1 MNDPRLLRLANLYQ
15 LVSAGVLA
23 VVMVFAAPH
32 LALATFIGGTVMAA
46 NFWAIR
52 LLVARTLQPG
62 GMRALYAVGLMLKFF
77 LVMGVMA
84 ALLLGLKLDPVGFAI
99 GLGSLL
105 TGVVTAMAHQALLVK
120 PQAAKANT
128 GI

>member
-1 MNDPRLLRLANLYQ
+1 
-15 LVSAGVLA
+15 
-23 VVMVFAAPH
+23 
-32 LALATFIGGTVMAA
+32 MAR
-46 NFWAIR
+46 I
-52 LLVARTLQPG
+52 LQTIFLSDF
-62 GMRALYAVGLMLKFF
+62 MIF

-105 TGVVTAMAHQALLVK
+105 TGVVMGMAHQALLIK
-120 PQAAKANT
+120 SPTAKANT